1 MKKIALS
8 TSTLII
14 VVILFL
20 LNILIYRFVLR
31 LDLTR
36 EKRFTLSVS
45 TKKLVSSLKDPV
57 YFKIYLENKNFP
69 TDIQHYRNSV
79 KYHLDVLKAYSGSNI
94 QYQFI
99 DPSENKDLQMR
110 LAKEGMIDSYIDQ
123 KDELSAPTPVNFFP
137 AVSATYRGK
146 EVFYKLVKGQGKRS
160 EKMFL
165 AEQNMEYD
173 FSSIIKM
180 LQNES
185 KPQVAF
191 LRGQGEL
198 EFKYLQEIKNT
209 LRENYDVGEIDLRT
223 GNPVPLTVNALVV
236 MKPQYKFSERVKYE
250 IDQYLM
256 NGGNV
261 IWCIDPVAADFS
273 NNDSLAFSLNLNLKD
288 MFLKYGFRINENL
301 VQDLRSCGKIFLTPR
316 NGTEPTAVP
325 VTYYPKI
332 ILFPNHPTVANLT
345 AVNTFF
351 ASSVD
356 TVNNGNPDIR
366 KTPVLVTSP
375 YSRAKGQPIIIT
387 IQKALQPPTPDELKQ
402 FTTPKILALA
412 LEGKFTSVFENR
424 QAPLDSLAKNPPKM
438 PFTPKSRYA
447 RMLVIGD
454 GDIVLNKPLPN
465 GSMQPVPKDNL
476 MLIKNTLDWM
486 TLDEDMI
493 ALRGKMVRVRL
504 LDTAKIKKDKTTI
517 QITNVFFPVLFVVIL
532 GIIYYQIRKR
542 RFAHSN

>member
-8 TSTLII
+8 ANTLII

-31 LDLTR
+31 LDLTH
-36 EKRFTLSVS
+36 EKRFTLSAS

-57 YFKIYLENKNFP
+57 YFKIYLESKNFP
-69 TDIQHYRNSV
+69 TDIQHYRNSI

-94 QYQFI
+94 QYQFV
-99 DPSENKDLQMR
+99 DPSENKDLQVR

-160 EKMFL
+160 EKML
-165 AEQNMEYD
+165 NAEQNLEYD
-173 FSSIIKM
+173 FSAIIKM

-198 EFKYLQEIKNT
+198 EFKYLQEIKNM
-209 LRENYDVGEIDLRT
+209 LRENYDVGEIDLRS
-223 GNPVPLTVNALVV
+223 GNAIPPTVNALIV
-236 MKPQYKFSERVKYE
+236 MKPQFKFSERVKYE

-256 NGGNV
+256 NGGNI
-261 IWCIDPVAADFS
+261 IWCIDPIAADFS

-332 ILFPNHPTVANLT
+332 VLFPNHPTVNNLV

-356 TVNNGNPDIR
+356 TVNNGDPDIR

-402 FTTPKILALA
+402 FTTTKIIGLA
-412 LEGKFTSVFENR
+412 LEGKFSSVFENR
-424 QAPLDSLAKNPPKM
+424 QAPLDSIAKNPPKI
-438 PFTPKSRYA
+438 PFKGKSSYA

-493 ALRGKMVRVRL
+493 ALRGKAVKVRL
-504 LDTAKIKKDKTTI
+504 LDSAKTKKDKVFI
-517 QITNVFFPVLFVVIL
+517 QLISVVLPVVFVVLL
-532 GIIYYQIRKR
+532 GVVYHQIRKK
-542 RFAHSN
+542 RFAH

>member
-8 TSTLII
+8 ANALII

-20 LNILIYRFVLR
+20 LNILIYRLVLR
-31 LDLTR
+31 LDLTH
-36 EKRFTLSVS
+36 EKRFTLSTS

-57 YFKIYLENKNFP
+57 YFKIYLESKNFP
-69 TDIQHYRNSV
+69 TDIQHYRNSI
-79 KYHLDVLKAYSGSNI
+79 KYHLDVLKAYAGSNI
-94 QYQFI
+94 QYQFV
-99 DPSENKDLQMR
+99 DPSDNKDLQMR
-110 LAKEGMIDSYIDQ
+110 LAKEGMIDSYIDR

-137 AVSATYRGK
+137 ALSATYRGK

-160 EKMFL
+160 EKML
-165 AEQNMEYD
+165 IAEQNLEYD
-173 FSSIIKM
+173 FSAVIKM

-185 KPQVAF
+185 KPQIAF

-198 EFKYLQEIKNT
+198 DFKYLQELKNM
-209 LRENYDVGEIDLRT
+209 LRESYDVGEVDLRT
-223 GNPVPLTVNALVV
+223 GNPIPLTVNALIV

-256 NGGNV
+256 NGGNI

-288 MFLKYGFRINENL
+288 MFFKYGFRINENL
-301 VQDLRSCGKIFLTPR
+301 VQDLRSCGKIFLTPKH
-316 NGTEPTAVP
+316 GTEPTAVP

-332 ILFPNHPTVANLT
+332 ILFPNHPTVNNLT
-345 AVNTFF
+345 AVHTFF

-356 TVNNGNPDIR
+356 TLNNGSMDIR

-375 YSRAKGQPIIIT
+375 YSRSKGQPIIIT

-402 FTTPKILALA
+402 FTTPKIIGLA

-424 QAPLDSLAKNPPKM
+424 QVPLDSMAKNPPKM
-438 PFTPKSRYA
+438 PFKAKSSYA

-454 GDIVLNKPLPN
+454 GDVVLNKPLPN

-493 ALRGKMVRVRL
+493 ALRGKMIKVRL
-504 LDTAKIKKDKTTI
+504 LDTAKIKKDKLSI
-517 QITNVFFPVLFVVIL
+517 QFSNVILPILLVIIL
-532 GIIYYQIRKR
+532 GIAYHQIRKK
-542 RFAHSN
+542 RFAH